1 MGAAASVRAPLVVQ
15 GANGAAE
22 RGAVEAATTGGRVN
36 AAASNATAQ
45 AGRVTGTSRLLFQT
59 QLQQG
64 VLSCTPL
71 EHLLR
76 LKGTWGQ
83 FHTVPPLQGGAC
95 QAIRKGDLC
104 ADKDRGP
111 GGACLFH
118 PGSAL
123 LRPPHGDRV
132 PGVGE
137 ANNSWQGSLENEHQ
151 SSPGPSAPSRG
162 DTWSGREET
171 LHRSHGERA
180 APGLSRNTLWDIER
194 TGAVQRAG
202 PVARTLLRAIG
213 NSYGPNLSSH
223 NSVELQFKGLTERLR
238 SRQSI
243 YLNAQIKSLYA
254 ATMLCR
260 FSSPAATKPDPS
272 RVETSARPMCR
283 LTTRSS
289 RKNNLADN
297 RPGGTTTSPL
307 LRNKDSVCAAPPTF
321 GNLHNFTTPKLFSPG
336 PHSNHWRPLPA

>member
-162 DTWSGREET
+162 DTWSG
-171 LHRSHGERA
+171 
-180 APGLSRNTLWDIER
+180 
-194 TGAVQRAG
+194 
-202 PVARTLLRAIG
+202 
-213 NSYGPNLSSH
+213 
-223 NSVELQFKGLTERLR
+223 
-238 SRQSI
+238 
-243 YLNAQIKSLYA
+243 YL
-254 ATMLCR
+254 
-260 FSSPAATKPDPS
+260 
-272 RVETSARPMCR
+272 
-283 LTTRSS
+283 
-289 RKNNLADN
+289 
-297 RPGGTTTSPL
+297 
-307 LRNKDSVCAAPPTF
+307 
-321 GNLHNFTTPKLFSPG
+321 
-336 PHSNHWRPLPA
+336 